1 MLVLLA
7 APPLARNAF
16 LVKPPL
22 ADFIYCKER
31 SANQIDAPVATF
43 VCRNK
48 VPYPG
53 NADID
58 RCYIYDTDE
67 NVITKYWVDQKIQGC
82 CRQAQG
88 FFGDNSCQKI
98 SAIIC

>member
-31 SANQIDAPVATF
+31 AANQIDAPVATF
-43 VCRNK
+43 VRRNK
-48 VPYPG
+48 VTYPG
-53 NADID
+53 NADTD

-67 NVITKYWVDQKIQGC
+67 KVITKYCVDRKKEGC
-82 CRQAQG
+82 CRQTEV
-88 FFGDNSCQKI
+88 FFR
-98 SAIIC
+98 

>member
-16 LVKPPL
+16 LVQPPL
-22 ADFIYCKER
+22 ADSIHCKER
-31 SANQIDAPVATF
+31 SANQIDALADIF

-48 VPYPG
+48 VAYPG
-53 NADID
+53 NAGID

-67 NVITKYWVDQKIQGC
+67 NVITKYWVDQKIEG
-82 CRQAQG
+82 G
-88 FFGDNSCQKI
+88 FRRTNVFFR
-98 SAIIC
+98 